1 MRRSLFATACA
12 TAVAAPLGALVQR
25 GLSFELVSIAA
36 APPWRLA
43 LTHVLAIGVLGA
55 LTALVAGA
63 PVDWA
68 ARRWRL
74 PGAPWS
80 AVPLSAALAVGLFA
94 LSVPWRL
101 EGGDAALLLVLTA
114 AFFAVRVAL
123 LGPRPAGCWR

>member
-55 LTALVAGA
+55 LAALVAGA
-63 PVDWA
+63 PVDRA

-74 PGAPWS
+74 PPWS

-101 EGGDAALLLVLTA
+101 EGGEAALLLVLTA
-114 AFFAVRVAL
+114 AFFGVRLAL
-123 LGPRPAGCWR
+123 LGPRPAGC